1 MKTIEERR
9 SNLILVKSLELTDK
23 SLAEEL
29 LSKEELNDEDLS
41 YLVQDG
47 LMNKGDL
54 KLDSS
59 VLMKG
64 MLNIINRQE
73 IKLKHEKVI

>member
-29 LSKEELNDEDLS
+29 LSKKELEDEDLE

-47 LMNKGDL
+47 LMNKGAL
-54 KLDSS
+54 KLNNS

>member
-1 MKTIEERR
+1 MKTLEQRK
-9 SNLILVKSLELTDK
+9 NDLILVKALELTDK
-23 SLAEEL
+23 NLAEQL
-29 LSKEELNDEDLS
+29 LSSKKLDNEDLA

-54 KLDSS
+54 KLENS

-64 MLNIINRQE
+64 MLNMIDRINKKE
-73 IKLKHEKVI
+73 NEKYI